1 MTSGN
6 GSGNKSLLAGKHA
19 NEKHAEVKRQNQT
32 QEDIEGMTEVLR
44 KKRCKKHTE
53 RQRDRET
60 MFHLTH
66 FNTHLTPEM
75 SLQDITITYPDFC
88 YWGKKK
94 RGIVA
99 HESVDSR
106 GFQAKWNSWVVTGM
120 SVVSSGQ
127 WRPETACMRVCD
139 TFFSLCH
146 LHFSVNRGG
155 VTEFLFT
162 LLHL

>member
-1 MTSGN
+1 
-6 GSGNKSLLAGKHA
+6 
-19 NEKHAEVKRQNQT
+19 
-32 QEDIEGMTEVLR
+32 MTEVLR

-99 HESVDSR
+99 RESVDSR